1 VRFIA
6 KSYRKVGDAI
16 PVFRGNA
23 YRGGIY
29 IAFGYGLDAEEVLA
43 RFVRRPDTQAR
54 LETRRRSPAS
64 LGLLKH
70 GGRINDKKHA
80 EIPGKISS
88 RIERFDDI
96 DCGGLP
102 LDRMTPLMG
111 EPGSRKIILTLQTLI
126 GAITRHGRSG
136 VLYSAAI

>member
-1 VRFIA
+1 VRLIA

-23 YRGGIY
+23 YRGGLY

-54 LETRRRSPAS
+54 LEIRRRSPAS

-70 GGRINDKKHA
+70 GCRINEKKHA
-80 EIPGKISS
+80 EIPGKISG
-88 RIERFDDI
+88 RIERFDDV
-96 DCGGLP
+96 DCGVLP
-102 LDRMTPLMG
+102 LDRMMPLMG
-111 EPGSRKIILTLQTLI
+111 EPGSGKIILTLQNLI
-126 GAITRHGRSG
+126 GAITRHGRSSAI
-136 VLYSAAI
+136 YSATI